1 MTDTFD
7 IDQLADWLEDEQ
19 RAEDCMDIH
28 AFHGMLTA
36 LSIFSEQIDDQ
47 WLADAID
54 QPLTDLPENE
64 AISFANTSV
73 ELFKEISEELY
84 ADADVTVTFEPTA
97 DFEESDMQAWCQG
110 FMEVV
115 FKLPEALEHKD
126 EEQLSLLLLP
136 IEAASGFFEDE
147 ADFQQLYRQPK
158 LLKQMFNDIPE
169 LLTDLYLLLNAP
181 SK

>member
-1 MTDTFD
+1 MAAFD

-19 RAEDCMDIH
+19 RAEECMDIH

-36 LSIFSEQIDDQ
+36 LSICGEPISDE

-54 QPLTDLPENE
+54 QSLNDLPEEE
-64 AISFANTSV
+64 AIAFANASV
-73 ELFKEISEELY
+73 ALFKDIAEELY
-84 ADADVTVTFEPTA
+84 SDADVTVTFEPTA
-97 DFEESDMQAWCQG
+97 QFDGSDMQAWCQG

-115 FKLPEALEHKD
+115 FKIPDAWEHKD

-136 IEAASGFFEDE
+136 IEAASGLFEDE
-147 ADFQQLYRQPK
+147 ADFKQLYRQPK
-158 LLKQMFNDIPE
+158 LLKQMFDDIPE

-181 SK
+181 GK